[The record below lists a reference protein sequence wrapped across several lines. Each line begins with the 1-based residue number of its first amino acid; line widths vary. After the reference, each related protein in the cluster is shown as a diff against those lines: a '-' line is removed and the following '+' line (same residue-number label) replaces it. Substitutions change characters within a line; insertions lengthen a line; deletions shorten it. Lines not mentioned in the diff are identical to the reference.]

1 MGRPC
6 ALERRGGLIYWA
18 ILGKDRAFLLT
29 FGYAFVTIG
38 GMKSRM
44 DEFAEW
50 GTEVVFGRAKGFR
63 AWMMRCALR
72 VASFGFYALV
82 KTRLFLFRRRI
93 KTVHYLGTFVVS
105 VGNITAGGT
114 GKTPVVELLSRTL
127 AERGRKCAILT
138 RGYKSE
144 ELDQPQVWLDAE
156 GKKVK
161 HLPKIASD
169 GVTRYL
175 GPLHAGD
182 EPFMLARNLD
192 GVAVL
197 VDKDRVKS
205 GIFAIEQLGRN
216 TLILDDGMQYLKL
229 RHEIDIVL
237 VDCGFPFGT
246 GALLPRGTMREP
258 RTSLKRASYIIL
270 TKSGGRPQ
278 DELIATIRRYNK
290 VADIIVTNHAPAYLE
305 NIFTGERRPL
315 DFLKDKYV
323 ACLSGIAR
331 PESFENLVEEQG
343 AHVEIRRRY
352 PDHYWFDQEELDAFV
367 ERCADRALDLIVTT
381 EKDAVRFLRPGEMEV
396 PIFFLRIQIEIE
408 QGQENWDRMI
418 DRICAIAEPKPA
430 PQWSDVL

>member
-1 MGRPC
+1 MKT
-6 ALERRGGLIYWA
+6 RGEEFEEWA
-18 ILGKDRAFLLT
+18 
-29 FGYAFVTIG
+29 
-38 GMKSRM
+38 
-44 DEFAEW
+44 
-50 GTEVVFGRAKGFR
+50 TEVVFGRARGFR
-63 AWMMRCALR
+63 AFMLRCLLR
-72 VASFGFYALV
+72 FASFFFFIVV
-82 KTRLFLFRRRI
+82 KIRLFLFRRRL

-127 AERGRKCAILT
+127 AARGRKCAILT
-138 RGYKSE
+138 RGYKSKD
-144 ELDQPQVWLDAE
+144 LDEPQTWLDAK
-156 GKKVK
+156 GRRVK

-216 TLILDDGMQYLKL
+216 TLILDDGMQYMKL
-229 RHEIDIVL
+229 RHELDIVL

-246 GALLPRGTMREP
+246 GSLLPRGTMREP

-270 TKSGGRPQ
+270 TKSGGKPQ
-278 DELIATIRRYNK
+278 DELIATIRKYNK

-305 NIFTGERRPL
+305 NLLTGEKLPL
-315 DFLKDKYV
+315 DWLKDKFV
-323 ACLSGIAR
+323 ACMSGIAR
-331 PESFENLVEEQG
+331 PESFEVLVEGQG

-352 PDHYWFDQEELDAFV
+352 PDHCWFDQADIDTFV
-367 ERCADRALDLIVTT
+367 ERCADRALDAIITT
-381 EKDAVRFLRPGEMEV
+381 EKDAVRFLDPKETEI
-396 PIFFLRIQIEIE
+396 PIYFLRIQIDII
-408 QGQENWDRMI
+408 QGQEKWDKMI
-418 DRICAIAEPKPA
+418 DRICALSA
-430 PQWSDVL
+430 PQPEPEWADAL

>member
-6 ALERRGGLIYWA
+6 APERRGGLIYWA